1 MKIFKIKFRIKII
14 YNKNKNFSKKSNKFI
29 RNLRINNKNT
39 KMILK

>member
-1 MKIFKIKFRIKII
+1 MKIFKINFRIKII
-14 YNKNKNFSKKSNKFI
+14 YNKNKNSNKKFNKFI